1 MQKLN
6 IGSYESG
13 HSIKRLPRMAPIN
26 FRLVL
31 LLLIA
36 ILLQHFAFA
45 TLQSS
50 FGYFHTNSG
59 ISQTGYFEKGT
70 IPHQESQLDLYI
82 EVEPSDEDEVHNDQ
96 IHLNASIA
104 KNYLFE
110 GFHYSYFIHT
120 LYLRLV
126 SANRQKVE
134 LPYFVLYHSWK
145 SHLS

>member
-13 HSIKRLPRMAPIN
+13 HSIKKLPRMAPIN

-59 ISQTGYFEKGT
+59 ISQNGYFEKGT
-70 IPHQESQLDLYI
+70 IPHQESQLDLFI
-82 EVEPSDEDEVHNDQ
+82 EAESSDEDEIHNEQ
-96 IHLNASIA
+96 IHPNGPFD
-104 KNYLFE
+104 KNYTFE
-110 GFHYSYFIHT
+110 SFHYSYFIHT

-126 SANRQKVE
+126 SSNLRKVE

-145 SHLS
+145 SDLS